1 MSARAALR
9 AGTAAE
15 HERVDSLFG
24 QLDLS
29 RRDDYRLFLQAQAAA
44 FLPTEAALDSAGAK
58 ALLPDWSERRRS
70 ELVLRDLAALGAAP
84 PPPEPVPA
92 LSDTPAI
99 LGTIYVLEGSR
110 LGGALLRRSV
120 APDAPQA
127 FLSAPQPRGG
137 WRKLLETLD
146 HYLYETAAIEAAV
159 EAARRTFARFEAG
172 GRRFLEKKTR

>member
-24 QLDLS
+24 ALDLS
-29 RRDDYRLFLQAQAAA
+29 RPPDYALFLQAQAAA
-44 FLPTEAALDSAGAK
+44 FLPTEAALDTAGAE
-58 ALLPDWSERRRS
+58 ALLPDWPERRRS
-70 ELVLRDLAALGAAP
+70 ELVLRDLAALGLEAP
-84 PPPEPVPA
+84 SPEPVPA
-92 LSDTPAI
+92 LSGTPAI
-99 LGTIYVLEGSR
+99 LGTVYVLEGSR

-120 APDAPQA
+120 PPEEPQA

-146 HYLYETAAIEAAV
+146 HYLYETAAIEAALR
-159 EAARRTFARFEAG
+159 AARRTFESFEAG
-172 GRRFLEKKTR
+172 GRRFLES